1 MKAHKYWSVGA
12 LITMIGTFY
21 SGYKGSKSSH
31 KYFAASSLLCMIMA
45 IYTGHK
51 MISKNKKTKKEPI
64 SLGNEEYTINLVP
77 SGHEVGIVTMVS
89 GEILASF
96 FYIFLHFKK

>member
-1 MKAHKYWSVGA
+1 MK
-12 LITMIGTFY
+12 
-21 SGYKGSKSSH
+21 
-31 KYFAASSLLCMIMA
+31 
-45 IYTGHK
+45 
-51 MISKNKKTKKEPI
+51 N
-64 SLGNEEYTINLVP
+64 NTINLVP